1 MSAQGQDA
9 AHGLRIAPARQRA
22 KKGASERLI
31 SMGSIAV
38 LILGWHLFSI
48 SGWVSPFFMPSPMS
62 VLGNLYDL
70 TINVFS
76 DFERSIFY
84 HIGASMWRVVAGYLL
99 AVLLAIPVGMGVG
112 LSRTTYHLVD
122 PWIEIIRPLPPITWI
137 PMAILW
143 LGLFEPPKIALICYG
158 AFFPIALNTISGFRG
173 IDRVHIWAAQAL
185 GANKRQIFWNVM
197 VRGAMTRIV
206 VGLRLGAGMAFI
218 VLVAA
223 ELILAYAGLGYL
235 IQNGREQMKTDQ
247 IFVGLVVIGILGF
260 FINKGVLWGE
270 SKIIKYRQE
279 I

>member
-1 MSAQGQDA
+1 MSAQGQDT
-9 AHGLRIAPARQRA
+9 AHGLQIAPARQRA
-22 KKGASERLI
+22 GKGTSERLI
-31 SMGSIAV
+31 SIGSITV
-38 LILGWHLFSI
+38 FILIWHLLSI
-48 SGWVSPFFMPSPMS
+48 SGWVTPFFMPSPMS
-62 VLGNLYDL
+62 VLENLYAL
-70 TINVFS
+70 TTNVFS

-84 HIGASMWRVVAGYLL
+84 HIGASMWRVVAGFLL

-235 IQNGREQMKTDQ
+235 IMNGREQMKTDQ
-247 IFVGLVVIGILGF
+247 IFVGLVVIGILGY

-270 SKIIKYRQE
+270 GKIIKYRQE
-279 I
+279 V